1 MGLEEEYLKGEMEVT
16 VESDRIFAAEEIR
29 DMYLEVE

>member
-1 MGLEEEYLKGEMEVT
+1 MSEEYLKGRIEVI

-29 DMYLEVE
+29 DMYLEEQ